1 MKVIVLSEPSLL
13 QLARPFIIFFSS
25 FRTYKLRA
33 GVCGSGMCSGGHF
46 RNHMLRAGTRQMGNS
61 ENQVPCLCSMV
72 LVFKVMQNEL
82 KSWTAHF
89 EEAPHRRD
97 LSCIFGLSKRII
109 IILHCIGGGRLNVT
123 TTHSSLLMRK
133 YAKYETQFCCCRFQ
147 DNLTDLTR
155 KARYLHNPDSHMVKK
170 ISSSE
175 FECKYETD
183 IDKAVALE

>member
-1 MKVIVLSEPSLL
+1 MDFMKVTVLSEPSLL

-25 FRTYKLRA
+25 FTTYKLRA

-89 EEAPHRRD
+89 EEAPHRKD
-97 LSCIFGLSKRII
+97 LSCIFWPL
-109 IILHCIGGGRLNVT
+109 
-123 TTHSSLLMRK
+123 
-133 YAKYETQFCCCRFQ
+133 
-147 DNLTDLTR
+147 
-155 KARYLHNPDSHMVKK
+155 
-170 ISSSE
+170 
-175 FECKYETD
+175 
-183 IDKAVALE
+183 